1 MMLTLRL
8 GKFLYQIIEWLIG
21 SISHKVL
28 KETLKK
34 LVNLILLEELL
45 NRLLEVETLQL
56 VHLILNN
63 FYLLYLYFK
72 CQVSIVALVY

>member
-1 MMLTLRL
+1 MMLTPRL
-8 GKFLYQIIEWLIG
+8 GKFLYKIIEWFIG

-72 CQVSIVALVY
+72 C

>member
-8 GKFLYQIIEWLIG
+8 GKFLYKIIEWLIG
-21 SISHKVL
+21 SVGHKVL

-72 CQVSIVALVY
+72 C